1 MLVCGDVVYAQTW
14 QVLTL
19 KNFIEP
25 LSYASTAYFVAWP
38 QFPFDCFVKIWAT
51 CKNFWANGLPP
62 PLAKNC
68 PYAYAYYSYHTYYT
82 TTTTLATASTLTT
95 ATTLTSLGSD
105 HDMSV
110 VRDNIR
116 CFTSVS
122 HQRIGEERRYHS
134 KLAWLLG
141 ICRQNVRFPD
151 FPTEEQ
157 KISRILCPN
166 FGEYRFPGNSQIPF
180 PVKIF

>member
-1 MLVCGDVVYAQTW
+1 MSLCSGSGEWVPCSSISAPFSRKYR
-14 QVLTL
+14 
-19 KNFIEP
+19 IP
-25 LSYASTAYFVAWP
+25 HSYLSLSRIP
-38 QFPFDCFVKIWAT
+38 CFVSKT
-51 CKNFWANGLPP
+51 HKLKKTNCCKRFKRNKYISRFNWYFYYEGEGGRESGRNEEGERI
-62 PLAKNC
+62 
-68 PYAYAYYSYHTYYT
+68 YRWVSTYYSYHTYYT

-141 ICRQNVRFPD
+141 ICR
-151 FPTEEQ
+151 
-157 KISRILCPN
+157 
-166 FGEYRFPGNSQIPF
+166 
-180 PVKIF
+180 